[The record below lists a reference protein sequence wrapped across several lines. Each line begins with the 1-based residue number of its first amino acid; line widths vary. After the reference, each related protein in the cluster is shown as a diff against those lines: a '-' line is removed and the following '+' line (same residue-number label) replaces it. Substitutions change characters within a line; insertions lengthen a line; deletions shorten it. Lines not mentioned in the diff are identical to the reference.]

1 MDPFSWSLILVG
13 IGFFVIFLELFLPS
27 AGILGITAAACLI
40 SGIVL
45 GFMDSART
53 GFFLMLAVSAT
64 LPIMFSVMVKIWPHT
79 PIGKRI
85 LIGPQAREDVVPT
98 GDYYDEIQSLIGR
111 LGIAKTKMLPSG
123 IVVIDG
129 KKFDAVTDGLPMEP
143 GDTIKVSAVK
153 GNRIVVSQY
162 LGDVSDADNLPATDT
177 DILSRPLEELGLDDD
192 PLG

>member
-13 IGFFVIFLELFLPS
+13 AGFLVIFIELFVPS
-27 AGILGITAAACLI
+27 AGILGIVAAACLI

-53 GFFLMLAVSAT
+53 GFFLMLAVSIT
-64 LPIMFSVMVKIWPHT
+64 LPLMFSVMVKIWPHT
-79 PIGKRI
+79 PIGRRI

-98 GDYYDEIQSLIGR
+98 GDYYDELNSLIGR

-123 IVVIDG
+123 IVIIDG

-143 GDTIKVSAVK
+143 GDTIKVSTVK
-153 GNRIVVSQY
+153 GNRIVVTKY
-162 LGDVSDADNLPATDT
+162 EGDVSDQFDLPATDS
-177 DILSRPLEELGLDDD
+177 DLLSRPLEELGLDED

>member
-13 IGFFVIFLELFLPS
+13 AGFLVIFIELFVPS
-27 AGILGITAAACLI
+27 AGILGIVAAACLI

-53 GFFLMLAVSAT
+53 GFFLMLAVSIT
-64 LPIMFSVMVKIWPHT
+64 LPLMFSVMVKIWPHT
-79 PIGKRI
+79 PTGRRI

-98 GDYYDEIQSLIGR
+98 GDYYDELNSLIGR

-123 IVVIDG
+123 IVIIDG

-143 GDTIKVSAVK
+143 GDTIKVSTVK
-153 GNRIVVSQY
+153 GNRIVVTKY
-162 LGDVSDADNLPATDT
+162 EGDVSDQFDLPATDS
-177 DILSRPLEELGLDDD
+177 DLLSRPLEELGLDED